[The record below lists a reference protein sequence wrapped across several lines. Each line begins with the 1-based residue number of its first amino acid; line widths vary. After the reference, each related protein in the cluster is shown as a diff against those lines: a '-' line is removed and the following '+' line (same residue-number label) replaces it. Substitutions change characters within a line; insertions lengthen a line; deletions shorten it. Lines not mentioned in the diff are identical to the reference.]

1 MYIHWVL
8 FILLPVLNPPY
19 LVAHKARV
27 NWSRIRI
34 VLRMELLSSEWNYCP
49 QPARIV
55 PDYWIESPSQ
65 FKLCSMSTNNKCN
78 CCTYSEIE
86 MVCHEP
92 VYWVRT
98 ETWIPLSLELK
109 SRMWGINR
117 SRSSQ
122 VCWGPFLFAL
132 HNKTGQ
138 LPSQTFDLHM
148 HNSIFKSLLV
158 KKVVDLLRS
167 IHNCYILGVKSCA
180 RERLLNV
187 PFCTK

>member
-8 FILLPVLNPPY
+8 FILLPGLNPPY
-19 LVAHKARV
+19 LVAHKGRV

-55 PDYWIESPSQ
+55 PDYWIEPPSQ
-65 FKLCSMSTNNKCN
+65 FRLCSVSTNNKCN
-78 CCTYSEIE
+78 CCTYYEIE
-86 MVCHEP
+86 MACHEP

-98 ETWIPLSLELK
+98 ETWIPLSLQLK
-109 SRMWGINR
+109 S
-117 SRSSQ
+117 
-122 VCWGPFLFAL
+122 
-132 HNKTGQ
+132 KTGQ

-180 RERLLNV
+180 REWLLNV
-187 PFCTK
+187 QLWTK